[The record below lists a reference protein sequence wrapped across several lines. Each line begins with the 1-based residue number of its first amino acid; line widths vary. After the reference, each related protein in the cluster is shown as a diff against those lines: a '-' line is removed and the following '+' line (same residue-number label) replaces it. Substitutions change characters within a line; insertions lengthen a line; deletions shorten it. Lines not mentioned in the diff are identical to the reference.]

1 MQVLLWYN
9 CGMEKKE
16 RFLTIR
22 ISQELLETMRT
33 LAKQHTRSL
42 NGEVIV
48 ALQEYATKNQ
58 PEQKGE
64 GKG

>member
-1 MQVLLWYN
+1 MD
-9 CGMEKKE
+9 KKA

-22 ISQELLETMRT
+22 ISEELLETMRAI
-33 LAKQHTRSL
+33 AKQHTRSL
-42 NGEVIV
+42 TGEVLV
-48 ALQEYATKNQ
+48 ALQEYATKHP

>member
-1 MQVLLWYN
+1 
-9 CGMEKKE
+9 MEKKE

-33 LAKQHTRSL
+33 IAKRHTRSL
-42 NGEVIV
+42 NGEILV
-48 ALQEYATKNQ
+48 ALQDYAAKHP